1 MIVLLIDLGTPSLLI
16 YLTMTLFI
24 LLTIYFIFRWIFSID
39 KQLNQNETIINLL
52 RLLAKGQGFNDD
64 EIYRPNKKVIT

>member
-16 YLTMTLFI
+16 YPTMTLFI

-64 EIYRPNKKVIT
+64 EIYRQIKK

>member
-64 EIYRPNKKVIT
+64 EIYRQIKK